1 MNLNT
6 IGVKVAKI
14 FVAGGGG
21 LTGKSIRDL
30 SSKFNNF
37 KYYFHNRELGDL
49 ANFNVV
55 RTLLK
60 QESPD
65 IIILNAA
72 TLSGSHGLEAEKE
85 KKSLNNFAIHEN
97 FSEMVSENQK
107 ILSFSS
113 YHVFRTKP
121 PFLKLSNT
129 DMNEQT
135 SYAAEKTAEI
145 RSGWSNPNICFLLYP
160 HLFGAYDNFEI
171 NRAHFIANSIR
182 RIRLAKEMDS
192 KEIEF
197 IGNRNRV
204 LQFASGSQSANFALE
219 LCSQNEML
227 KDKVINADIGWVI
240 EIGKVFVEI
249 CDLIG
254 YKGNIRYEEIE
265 SPITNNDMFFSCNIL
280 SHVPMEFRLELVK
293 AIEYFEAVKRE

>member
-1 MNLNT
+1 M
-6 IGVKVAKI
+6 AKI

-37 KYYFHNRELGDL
+37 KYYFHNRDLGDL
-49 ANFNVV
+49 ANLNVAS
-55 RTLLK
+55 TLLK

-72 TLSGSHGLEAEKE
+72 TLSGSHGLESEKE

-97 FSEMVSENQK
+97 FSGLISANQK

-121 PFLKLSNT
+121 PFLKLSIS
-129 DMNEQT
+129 DANEQT

-145 RSGWSNPNICFLLYP
+145 RSGWSNPNICFLLFP
-160 HLFGAYDNFEI
+160 HLFGKYDNFEV

-182 RIRLAKEMDS
+182 RIRLAKDTDS

-197 IGNRNRV
+197 IGNPNRV

-219 LCSQNEML
+219 LCSQNEMPQN
-227 KDKVINADIGWVI
+227 KVINADIGWVI

-265 SPITNNDMFFSCNIL
+265 SSLTNNDMFFNSNIL
-280 SHVPMEFRLELVK
+280 NHVPNEFRLELSK